1 MKYILHFTIL
11 CFILTS
17 NSFAKSDIKFLETQ
31 LLFDGKKRSGKLTIF
46 NQGDQP
52 ATAKIVFKK
61 HIVYPDGRKTF
72 EDMNFEYNQYPYNV
86 DITKS
91 LKISPRRITLDPK
104 RKQTF
109 RVFLRKPPDLAAG
122 EYRVYA
128 FLEVVELVTEEK
140 ANIANSDEVA
150 LDIDIG
156 VSLGIPIVVYHGELN
171 GKIEDIASADVTPL
185 PKDRIREGETHQIKV
200 AINRSGNASVGGYVS
215 LAYNTNS
222 GKEKRLFNQSVSII
236 PDNEIYTFIY
246 DFDPGIN
253 LTQLPAGSLKV
264 QLYDKTKENLLFEK
278 VIN

>member
-236 PDNEIYTFIY
+236 PDNEI
-246 DFDPGIN
+246 GR
-253 LTQLPAGSLKV
+253 AHV
-264 QLYDKTKENLLFEK
+264 
-278 VIN
+278 